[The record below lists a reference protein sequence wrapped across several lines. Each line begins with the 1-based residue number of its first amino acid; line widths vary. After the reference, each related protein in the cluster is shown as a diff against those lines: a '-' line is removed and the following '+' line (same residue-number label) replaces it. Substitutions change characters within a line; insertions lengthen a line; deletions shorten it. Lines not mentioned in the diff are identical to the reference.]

1 MKGQQCLH
9 YYMHILLA
17 EMVSES
23 SVLSLPQLRSL
34 NKDWYFAAV
43 KTINYG
49 NSIYVKHVSA
59 LGTLLDV
66 EDVSDLFKRKFGCH
80 NLPIPSCALL
90 CSTLTVFS

>member
-1 MKGQQCLH
+1 
-9 YYMHILLA
+9 
-17 EMVSES
+17 MVSES

-66 EDVSDLFKRKFGCH
+66 EMSVTYLKESLVVT
-80 NLPIPSCALL
+80 IY
-90 CSTLTVFS
+90 